1 MTNVRES
8 VLLRC
13 PYPSARHFLETDMRA
28 GVGRPGSLT
37 LHLPLAGAGVSK
49 NVVVMMTP
57 GTDPMHMEQPWHVRW
72 SPEGGG
78 PYPDFD
84 GELTVRADEDWN
96 SSLLE
101 LRGVYVPPGGA
112 FGLAF
117 DRAVGRHIASAT
129 SKSLLEHIASGI
141 ERRYREQEAGK

>member
-1 MTNVRES
+1 
-8 VLLRC
+8 
-13 PYPSARHFLETDMRA
+13 MRA
-28 GVGRPGSLT
+28 EAGRPGTMT
-37 LHLPLAGAGVSK
+37 LHLPLAGADVSK

-57 GTDPMHMEQPWHVRW
+57 GSDPMHMEQPWHVRW

-101 LRGVYVPPGGA
+101 LRGVYIPPGGA
-112 FGLAF
+112 FGW
-117 DRAVGRHIASAT
+117 
-129 SKSLLEHIASGI
+129 
-141 ERRYREQEAGK
+141 